1 MNCAVQLNHK
11 ESNAMSRIS
20 KIAVENWDPD
30 LVAMTA
36 GDTATVIEQGITR
49 MLAHSPEMAKG
60 AIGFGAAIAMNR
72 TLPERLIELMRLRVA
87 FHNQCRSCM
96 AIRYSS
102 AAEVVSED
110 LVCSLETPQEAADLT
125 AAERAAIDLADR
137 FATDHLSITD
147 DRFARLREHFSE
159 AQIMELLLHLALYV
173 GMGRLAATLDMTEEL
188 PESFQANFGETVTP
202 WGKEPIDV
210 R

>member
-1 MNCAVQLNHK
+1 
-11 ESNAMSRIS
+11 MSRMS
-20 KIAVENWDPD
+20 KIPVQHWDPE

-36 GDTATVIEQGITR
+36 GDTATDIEQGITR
-49 MLAHSPEMAKG
+49 MLAHSPELAKG

-72 TLPERLIELMRLRVA
+72 TLPERLIELVRLRVA

-102 AAEVVSED
+102 AANDVGED
-110 LVCSLETPQEAADLT
+110 LVCSLEKPQEAENLSD
-125 AAERAAIDLADR
+125 AERVALDIADR
-137 FATDHLSITD
+137 FATDHLSITN
-147 DRFARLREHFSE
+147 DRFDALRGHFDE
-159 AQIMELLLHLALYV
+159 AQTMELLLHLALYV

-188 PESFQANFGETVTP
+188 PAAFQASFGETVTP
-202 WGKEPIDV
+202 WGKEPISV

>member
-1 MNCAVQLNHK
+1 
-11 ESNAMSRIS
+11 MSRIS
-20 KIAVENWDPD
+20 KIPVEQWDPG
-30 LVAMTA
+30 LVEITQ

-49 MLAHSPEMAKG
+49 MLAHCPEMAKG
-60 AIGFGAAIAMNR
+60 AIGFGAAIAINR
-72 TLPERLIELMRLRVA
+72 TLPERLIELVRLRVA

-102 AAEVVSED
+102 AAPELSED
-110 LVCSLETPQEAADLT
+110 LVCSLEKPQEAEDLT
-125 AAERAAIDLADR
+125 SAERAALDFADR

-147 DRFARLREHFSE
+147 QRFAALREHFSE
-159 AQIMELLLHLALYV
+159 AQTMELMLHLALYV

-188 PESFQANFGETVTP
+188 PASYQAEFGSTVTP
-202 WGKEPIDV
+202 WGGEPISV

>member
-1 MNCAVQLNHK
+1 
-11 ESNAMSRIS
+11 
-20 KIAVENWDPD
+20 
-30 LVAMTA
+30 
-36 GDTATVIEQGITR
+36 
-49 MLAHSPEMAKG
+49 MAKG

-72 TLPERLIELMRLRVA
+72 TLPERLIELVRLRVA

-102 AAEVVSED
+102 AAPELSED
-110 LVCSLETPQEAADLT
+110 LVCSLEKPQEAEDLT
-125 AAERAAIDLADR
+125 SAERAALDFADR

-147 DRFARLREHFSE
+147 QRLEALREHFSE
-159 AQIMELLLHLALYV
+159 AQTMELMLHLALYV

-188 PESFQANFGETVTP
+188 PASFQAAFGSTVTP
-202 WGKEPIDV
+202 WGGEPINV

>member
-1 MNCAVQLNHK
+1 
-11 ESNAMSRIS
+11 MSRIS
-20 KIAVENWDPD
+20 KIPVEQWDPA
-30 LVAMTA
+30 LVEITQ
-36 GDTATVIEQGITR
+36 GDSATVIEQGITR
-49 MLAHSPEMAKG
+49 MLAHCPEMAQG

-72 TLPERLIELMRLRVA
+72 RLRVA

-102 AAEVVSED
+102 AAQDLSED
-110 LVCSLETPQEAADLT
+110 LVCSLEKPQEAQDLT
-125 AAERAAIDLADR
+125 AAERAALDFADR

-147 DRFARLREHFSE
+147 QRFAALREHFNE
-159 AQIMELLLHLALYV
+159 AQTMELMLHLALYV

-188 PESFQANFGETVTP
+188 PASFQAEFGSTVTP
-202 WGKEPIDV
+202 WGGEPVSV

>member
-1 MNCAVQLNHK
+1 
-11 ESNAMSRIS
+11 MSRIS
-20 KIAVENWDPD
+20 KIPVEQWDPA
-30 LVAMTA
+30 LVEMTQ
-36 GDTATVIEQGITR
+36 GDSATVIEQGITR
-49 MLAHSPEMAKG
+49 MLAHCPEMAKG

-72 TLPERLIELMRLRVA
+72 TLPERLIELVRLRVA

-102 AAEVVSED
+102 AAQDLSED
-110 LVCSLETPQEAADLT
+110 LVCSLEKPQEAQDLT
-125 AAERAAIDLADR
+125 AAERAALDFADR

-147 DRFARLREHFSE
+147 QRFAALREHFNE
-159 AQIMELLLHLALYV
+159 AQTMELMLHLALYV

-188 PESFQANFGETVTP
+188 PASFQAEFGSTVTP
-202 WGKEPIDV
+202 WGGEPINV

>member
-1 MNCAVQLNHK
+1 
-11 ESNAMSRIS
+11 MSRMT
-20 KIAVENWDPD
+20 KIPVEHWDPE
-30 LVAMTA
+30 LVTMTA
-36 GDTATVIEQGITR
+36 GDTATIIEQGITR

-72 TLPERLIELMRLRVA
+72 TLPERLIELVRLRVA

-102 AAEVVSED
+102 AANEVDEG
-110 LVCSLETPQEAADLT
+110 LVCSLEKPHEAEDLT
-125 AAERAAIDLADR
+125 EAERVAIDIADR

-147 DRFARLREHFSE
+147 ERFAQLREHFDE
-159 AQIMELLLHLALYV
+159 AQTMELLLHLALYV
-173 GMGRLAATLDMTEEL
+173 GMGRLAALLDMTEEL
-188 PESFQANFGETVTP
+188 PTDFQAPFGETVTP
-202 WGKEPIDV
+202 WGKDPVAV

>member
-1 MNCAVQLNHK
+1 
-11 ESNAMSRIS
+11 MSRIS
-20 KIAVENWDPD
+20 KIPVADWDKD
-30 LVAMTA
+30 LVSMTA
-36 GDTATVIEQGITR
+36 GDTASDIEQGITR
-49 MLAHSPEMAKG
+49 MLAHCPKMAKG

-72 TLPERLIELMRLRVA
+72 TLPERLIELVRLRVA

-102 AAEVVSED
+102 AAGEVDEN
-110 LVCSLETPQEAADLT
+110 LVCSLDQPQEAADLT
-125 AAERAAIDLADR
+125 TLERVALDFADR

-147 DRFARLREHFSE
+147 ERFAKLREHLDE
-159 AQIMELLLHLALYV
+159 AQTMELLLHLALYV

-188 PESFQANFGETVTP
+188 PESFQAAFGDTVTP
-202 WGKEPIDV
+202 WGGKPISV